1 MAGAVVVAAGR
12 GTRMGLESPKVL
24 LPIAGRPVLRWALE
38 AFESCPQIGQV
49 VLVAAQEEVM
59 AMRQRVRAWGMEKV
73 RSVVSGGQT
82 RTHSVMAGLA
92 ALPQDTDVVAIHDG
106 ARPCITPEDIARTL
120 EAAKKQGGAAAGFPC
135 RDTLQE
141 VDGQGRVC
149 GTPDRSTHWAVQ
161 TPQCFAYRPLRRA
174 YEQALQR
181 GECFTDDVAV
191 ARRAGIPVELVD
203 CGPGNLK
210 LTSPED
216 VALIET
222 RLRQLSGQRQGGGAY
237 TPWRIGT
244 GYDVHRL
251 AEGRPFL
258 LCGVPVDYP
267 KGLLGHSDADVAV
280 HALMDA
286 LLGALALPDI
296 GALFPDS
303 DPAYAGADSMGLLGQ
318 VMQRVWAAGYTVA
331 NCDVTV
337 VCQRPKLAPYK
348 AAMRQRLAEAL
359 DVSVQQ
365 VGLKATT
372 SEGLGFEG
380 EGLGVS
386 SQAVVLLQRAV

>member
-12 GTRMGLESPKVL
+12 GTRMGLDSPKVL

-38 AFESCPQIGQV
+38 AFERCPQIDHV
-49 VLVAAQEEVM
+49 ALVAAGEEVI
-59 AMRQRVRAWGMEKV
+59 AMRQRVKAWGMGKV
-73 RSVVSGGQT
+73 KAVVPGGQT

-120 EAAKKQGGAAAGFPC
+120 EAAKMWGGAAAGFPC

-141 VDGQGRVC
+141 VDEHGQVC
-149 GTPDRSTHWAVQ
+149 STPDRNAHWAVQ
-161 TPQCFAYRPLRRA
+161 TPQCFAYGPLCQA
-174 YEQALQR
+174 YEQALQS
-181 GECFTDDVAV
+181 GESFTDDVAV

-216 VALIET
+216 VALLET
-222 RLRQLSGQRQGGGAY
+222 RLRQLSGQWREGGAN
-237 TPWRIGT
+237 TPLRIGT

-251 AEGRPFL
+251 VEGRPL
-258 LCGVPVDYP
+258 ILCGVPVDYP

-318 VMQRVWAAGYTVA
+318 VMRRVWAAGYAVA

-337 VCQRPKLAPYK
+337 VCQRPKLAPYQL
-348 AAMRQRLAEAL
+348 AMRQRLAETL
-359 DVSVQQ
+359 DVSAEQ

-380 EGLGVS
+380 EGLGIS
-386 SQAVVLLQRAV
+386 SQAVVLLQRTV

>member
-12 GTRMGLESPKVL
+12 GTRMGLERPKVL
-24 LPIAGRPVLRWALE
+24 LPIAGKPVLRWALE
-38 AFESCPQIGQV
+38 AFERCPQIDQV
-49 VLVAAQEEVM
+49 VLVASGEEVM
-59 AMRQRVRAWGMEKV
+59 AMRRRVGEWGLGKV
-73 RSVVSGGQT
+73 KAVVPGGQT
-82 RTHSVMAGLA
+82 RTHSVMAGLST
-92 ALPQDTDVVAIHDG
+92 LPQDTDVVAIHDG

-120 EAAKKQGGAAAGFPC
+120 EAAKKRGGAAAGFPC

-141 VDGQGRVC
+141 VDGQGQVC
-149 GTPDRSTHWAVQ
+149 STPDRNAHWAVQ
-161 TPQCFAYRPLRRA
+161 TPQCFVYGPLRQA
-174 YEQALQR
+174 YEQALQS
-181 GECFTDDVAV
+181 GESFTDDVAV

-216 VALIET
+216 VALIDT
-222 RLRQLSGQRQGGGAY
+222 RLRQLSGQWQDGGA
-237 TPWRIGT
+237 TMPLRIGS

-251 AEGRPFL
+251 VEGRPL
-258 LCGVPVDYP
+258 ILCGVPVDYS

-296 GALFPDS
+296 GALFPDN
-303 DPAYAGADSMGLLGQ
+303 DPAYAGADSMGLLGK
-318 VMQRVWAAGYTVA
+318 VMQRVRAAGYTVA
-331 NCDVTV
+331 NCDLTV

-348 AAMRQRLAEAL
+348 AAMRQRLAETL
-359 DVSVQQ
+359 DISVEQ

-380 EGLGVS
+380 EGLGIS
-386 SQAVVLLQRAV
+386 SQAVVLLQRTV